1 MSDLVKRLNQMAG
14 EYGAM
19 CGEGELADRAAD
31 RIELLEGIVREL
43 YECGAVTNWLR
54 VGDDLRA
61 RVKAAITTDSGD
73 GGKHG

>member
-31 RIELLEGIVREL
+31 RIELLEGLLRE
-43 YECGAVTNWLR
+43 AMAHAIPA
-54 VGDDLRA
+54 DLWNRIDSA
-61 RVKAAITTDSGD
+61 LTTDSGQD
-73 GGKHG
+73 VKGKK